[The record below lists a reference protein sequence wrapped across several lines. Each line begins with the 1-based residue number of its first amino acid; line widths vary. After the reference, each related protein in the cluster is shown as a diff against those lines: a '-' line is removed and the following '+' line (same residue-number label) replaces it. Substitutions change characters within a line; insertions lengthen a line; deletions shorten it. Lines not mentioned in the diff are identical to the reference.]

1 MRHTTGVV
9 VAAVGLLLATGLAA
23 DATVGRAPDGDRRHG
38 FCERSFDRAQRADME
53 SFRDFD
59 AETWREGHA
68 DDAISIFPSGEMF
81 VGIEEIMTAA
91 ERHFTKKDAVWSWTE
106 LSRRVDGCTSAMIV
120 YDATYDI
127 PAFDYHQRALT
138 TVTYVFRARA
148 LGERDGPG
156 HAAGAQRRLSPA
168 PLSRRRRGGGGH
180 PSRGRG

>member
-23 DATVGRAPDGDRRHG
+23 DATVGRAADGDRRHS

-68 DDAISIFPSGEMF
+68 DDAISIFPTGEMF

-106 LSRRVDGCTSAMIV
+106 LSRRVDGCKSAMIV

-138 TVTYVFRARA
+138 TVTYVFQR
-148 LGERDGPG
+148 G
-156 HAAGAQRRLSPA
+156 HWKSVMDQGTLLELSGA
-168 PLSRRRRGGGGH
+168 
-180 PSRGRG
+180 